1 MIGLAIGTIAKDWTE
16 SPDGTRIESPLT
28 RETAVKNKSAPVPIR
43 NASSVMP
50 KILKMNPPKKRRGT
64 ITRYRIQEED
74 VVGKVWENEKNYDL
88 LTAVMVCLGTKRKDT
103 KEELGEKQLLRMLE
117 VLFSDEIQVEEK
129 KWILEKEF
137 KMPMTEELEGEVE
150 EMCNLSKGVWEKGI
164 EQGIEQGIERGLSRG
179 VERGMRETV
188 FSFVKKKMLKGK
200 SLSQIAEEL
209 DESEEYLAPFYRLVQ
224 ENPELSVKELAL
236 KA

>member
-1 MIGLAIGTIAKDWTE
+1 MLQDDFIAIWNRIFKRSVWKVEEGLQYLDLYE
-16 SPDGTRIESPLT
+16 SAE
-28 RETAVKNKSAPVPIR
+28 
-43 NASSVMP
+43 
-50 KILKMNPPKKRRGT
+50 
-64 ITRYRIQEED
+64 
-74 VVGKVWENEKNYDL
+74 
-88 LTAVMVCLGTKRKDT
+88 
-103 KEELGEKQLLRMLE
+103 KEERHDYTVPDSGRGCGWKSSGEREKLRFTDGGYGVLGDKQLLRMLE

-137 KMPMTEELEGEVE
+137 KMPMTEELEGGVE